1 MEPGLAP
8 EFQEN
13 QGGVVAGGQGPGWP
27 QLGSRLQGEPGG
39 ISSQI
44 RTRLSNP

>member
-8 EFQEN
+8 GFQEN
-13 QGGVVAGGQGPGWP
+13 QGAVVEWGQGPGWL

-39 ISSQI
+39 ISS
-44 RTRLSNP
+44 